1 MKQSTQDSDT
11 SQSSNSSDEE
21 EALKKYLKRKENRK

>member
-1 MKQSTQDSDT
+1 MKQAAHDTDT